1 MGKDNSSKM
10 VSVPK
15 LRVTYCNKLKRH
27 ALHKVSQYKKGK
39 ERTRS
44 KGRRTYDRKQA
55 GYGGQ
60 TKPISRERPRSPRRP
75 PSSSSASNP
84 RARGSGFTEEARSSN
99 STITRRSNRAKH
111 TRHLP
116 VP

>member
-39 ERTRS
+39 RGPGQREEEPTTESRLGTE
-44 KGRRTYDRKQA
+44 DR
-55 GYGGQ
+55 
-60 TKPISRERPRSPRRP
+60 PSLFSRERPRSPRRP
-75 PSSSSASNP
+75 HSSSSASNP
-84 RARGSGFTEEARSSN
+84 RARGSGYTEEARSSN

-116 VP
+116 VS

>member
-60 TKPISRERPRSPRRP
+60 TKPIFKRKAKVTKKTTLARVHRIQEQEVLGLRKKQGLQIRR
-75 PSSSSASNP
+75 
-84 RARGSGFTEEARSSN
+84 
-99 STITRRSNRAKH
+99 
-111 TRHLP
+111 
-116 VP
+116 